1 MKAPFSTITK
11 EVKIDIWTAVWPL
24 FDSHLLRSLVSPSKS
39 QARFHRDTVKLI
51 VGKFSLCITERH
63 MKAIYSWES
72 RKMTTWLCVIFS
84 NFTDCHAI
92 GLRKKLLIFQLK
104 KGLFVATIFALRMLQ
119 SNTKSKRLSLKF
131 YDYQKQWELFVCFFF
146 SSFFLLSTLQQ
157 FMSTTKTRQ
166 TAEKKTILSYNLL
179 SIISTLAS
187 FRSLFSLFYTSN
199 DLKSFLV

>member
-146 SSFFLLSTLQQ
+146 FLLFFCFPPFNNSCRQRKHVRQQKKKPFSVTIFFLLFQPSQVFVL
-157 FMSTTKTRQ
+157 
-166 TAEKKTILSYNLL
+166 Y
-179 SIISTLAS
+179 
-187 FRSLFSLFYTSN
+187 SLFSTPATT
-199 DLKSFLV
+199 